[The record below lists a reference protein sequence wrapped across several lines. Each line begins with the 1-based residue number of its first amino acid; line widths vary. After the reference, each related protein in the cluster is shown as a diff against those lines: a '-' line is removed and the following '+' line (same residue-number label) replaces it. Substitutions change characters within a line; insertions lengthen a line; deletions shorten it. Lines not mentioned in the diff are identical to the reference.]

1 MTQPTH
7 LPRGTTLAAALA
19 ALLTAAT
26 VASPGHAQDAAYKGA
41 ERDFQSFCAS
51 CHGWGGA
58 GGGPVADVLS
68 VEPPNLTLIAHRNGG
83 TFPEDKVY
91 KTIDGLGMPRAHGTK
106 QMPVWGVWFAY
117 EAIAHSLHTGD
128 KTPPPEKIDKRIRGL
143 VAFLKSI
150 QE

>member
-1 MTQPTH
+1 MNRPTNS
-7 LPRGTTLAAALA
+7 RTGTSIAAALA
-19 ALLTAAT
+19 VFLAGVTMS
-26 VASPGHAQDAAYKGA
+26 SPSSAQDEAHKSA

-83 TFPEDKVY
+83 TFPAKKVY
-91 KTIDGLGMPRAHGTK
+91 KTIDGLEMPRAHGNK

-117 EAIAHSLHTGD
+117 EAIADSLHTGD

-143 VAFLKSI
+143 VAFLKSV

>member
-1 MTQPTH
+1 MNQFAKRIRTVGVAV
-7 LPRGTTLAAALA
+7 LFGLTLAVDA
-19 ALLTAAT
+19 
-26 VASPGHAQDAAYKGA
+26 VFSPAQSEDDLQKLGAQD
-41 ERDFQSFCAS
+41 FQMFCAT

-83 TFPEDKVY
+83 TFPNEKVY
-91 KTIDGLGMPRAHGTK
+91 KVIDGVEMPRAHGTK

-117 EAIAHSLHTGD
+117 EAIADSLHTGD
-128 KTPPPEKIDKRIRGL
+128 KTPPPEKIDKRIKGL
-143 VAFLKSI
+143 VAFLESI

>member
-1 MTQPTH
+1 MNLSVKPYTMAGIAVLFGLILVSDAEFSLSQAAEDTH
-7 LPRGTTLAAALA
+7 K
-19 ALLTAAT
+19 TAA
-26 VASPGHAQDAAYKGA
+26 Q
-41 ERDFQSFCAS
+41 DFQSFCAT

-83 TFPEDKVY
+83 VFPAEKVY
-91 KTIDGLGMPRAHGTK
+91 KTIDGLEMPRAHGTK

-117 EAIAHSLHTGD
+117 EAIADSLHTGD
-128 KTPPPEKIDKRIRGL
+128 RTPPPEKIDKRIKGL

>member
-1 MTQPTH
+1 MIRPFNRRTATS
-7 LPRGTTLAAALA
+7 TAALF
-19 ALLTAAT
+19 ALILTAVT
-26 VASPGHAQDAAYKGA
+26 VSSPSHAQDEAHKSA
-41 ERDFQSFCAS
+41 ERDFQTFCAS

-58 GGGPVADVLS
+58 GGGPVAEVLS
-68 VEPPNLTLIAHRNGG
+68 VEPPNLTLIANRNGG
-83 TFPEDKVY
+83 TFPEEQVY
-91 KTIDGLGMPRAHGTK
+91 KTIDGLEMPRAHGTK

-117 EAIAHSLHTGD
+117 EAIADSLDTGD

>member
-1 MTQPTH
+1 MNQPT
-7 LPRGTTLAAALA
+7 RSRTGISIAAALA
-19 ALLTAAT
+19 VLFAAAALT
-26 VASPGHAQDAAYKGA
+26 SPAHAQDETYKSA
-41 ERDFQSFCAS
+41 QRDFQSFCAT

-58 GGGPVADVLS
+58 GGGPVAEVLS

-83 TFPEDKVY
+83 TFPDEKVY

-117 EAIAHSLHTGD
+117 EAIADSLHTGD

-143 VAFLKSI
+143 VAFLESI

>member
-1 MTQPTH
+1 MTQPMISRNRMAAVFAG
-7 LPRGTTLAAALA
+7 LLAAAA
-19 ALLTAAT
+19 MAT
-26 VASPGHAQDAAYKGA
+26 PSHGQDDPLKDG

-58 GGGPVADVLS
+58 GEGPVAEVLS
-68 VEPPNLTLIAHRNGG
+68 VEPPNLTLIANRNGG
-83 TFPEDKVY
+83 KFPADKVY
-91 KTIDGLGMPRAHGTK
+91 KIIDGLEMPRAHGTK

-117 EAIAHSLHTGD
+117 EAIADSLNTGD

-143 VAFLKSI
+143 VAFLESI